1 MIKIVITQTTPI
13 TVFHEFHYFYTMIK
27 AIIIDD
33 IEQARMTFR
42 KDLEVYAPDVK
53 IIGEAGSVVEGA
65 KLLRKTAPDILF
77 LDIQMQDGSGFD
89 LLDVLGEVRFK
100 IIFITASDAH
110 AIKAFRYAAIDY
122 LMKPIDPDELVNA
135 LDKFRLQQINE
146 SAKYQLLNESLKH
159 HQRPHERLAL
169 HSQDKI
175 HIVHISDILRCESN
189 VNYTCFYFSG
199 GKKMLVT
206 KTLKEFEDLL
216 TDLGFFRV
224 HQSHL
229 INTRYI
235 REYVKTEGGHLI
247 MNDGTL
253 VPVSTRKR
261 PEVMKM
267 LEML

>member
-1 MIKIVITQTTPI
+1 
-13 TVFHEFHYFYTMIK
+13 MIK

-33 IEQARMTFR
+33 IEQARVTFR
-42 KDLEVYAPDVK
+42 KDLEIYAPDIEV
-53 IIGEAGSVVEGA
+53 IAEAGGVVEGA
-65 KLLRKTAPDILF
+65 KLLRRVQPDILF

-89 LLDVLGEVRFK
+89 LLDVLTDIPFK

-122 LMKPIDPDELVNA
+122 LLKPVDPDELTNA
-135 LDKFRLQQINE
+135 LDKFRRQSLNE
-146 SAKYQLLNESLKH
+146 NEKYKLLNDALKN
-159 HQRPHERLAL
+159 HQKPTERLAL

-175 HIVHISDILRCESN
+175 HIVNIAEIIRCESS
-189 VNYTCFYFSG
+189 VNYTSFYFKD

-206 KTLKEFEDLL
+206 RTLKDFEDLL
-216 TDLGFFRV
+216 DELGFYRV

-229 INTRYI
+229 INTKYI

-247 MNDGTL
+247 MQDGTM

-261 PEVMKM
+261 PEVMRM
-267 LEML
+267 LEAL

>member
-1 MIKIVITQTTPI
+1 
-13 TVFHEFHYFYTMIK
+13 MIK

-33 IEQARMTFR
+33 IEQARLTFR
-42 KDLEVYAPDVK
+42 KDLEIYAPDVA
-53 IIGEAGSVVEGA
+53 IIGEASGVIEGA
-65 KLLRKTAPDILF
+65 KLLKRLQPDIVF

-89 LLDVLGEVRFK
+89 LLDVLSDIRFK

-122 LMKPIDPDELVNA
+122 LMKPIDPDELISA
-135 LDKFRLQQINE
+135 LDKYRKQHLNE
-146 SAKYQLLNESLKH
+146 NAKYQLLNDSLKH

-175 HIVHISDILRCESN
+175 HIVNISEILRCESN
-189 VNYTCFYFSG
+189 VNYTCFYFTG

-216 TDLGFFRV
+216 SDQGFFRV

-229 INTRYI
+229 VNTRYI

-247 MNDGTL
+247 MNDGAM

-267 LEML
+267 LEEL